1 MFCSKCGIKLE
12 EGAKFCPEC
21 GATVENQKSG
31 NTIEGV
37 SGVYV
42 DNTTPPVENVV
53 TKTNGVNNKS
63 IRNII
68 IGVVIVAVIGF
79 FGYKFLLGGSSSSYE
94 APIETLVTGIED
106 KDIDAIFSVI
116 PDEIFEKY
124 EEEYGID
131 IKQLTSLLSSSL
143 EEQMFAEFEGMTLSY
158 EIENVEDCSS
168 VQVEE
173 IIDANKS
180 YYDID
185 LDITAAKNLDVTLTA
200 TSNDDTES
208 NSVTLTVI
216 EIDGSW
222 YIDPTAMNIF

>member
-1 MFCSKCGIKLE
+1 MFCSKCGTKLE

-116 PDEIFEKY
+116 PF
-124 EEEYGID
+124 
-131 IKQLTSLLSSSL
+131 TSISSSL
-143 EEQMFAEFEGMTLSY
+143 LAFFILLTLPKCFNS
-158 EIENVEDCSS
+158 
-168 VQVEE
+168 
-173 IIDANKS
+173 AFFF
-180 YYDID
+180 
-185 LDITAAKNLDVTLTA
+185 
-200 TSNDDTES
+200 TSPIPFISS
-208 NSVTLTVI
+208 NSDFVI
-216 EIDGSW
+216 AFSL
-222 YIDPTAMNIF
+222 NFL